1 MNAMNS
7 VPAMRLRLFGSPS
20 IERPDGTAVT
30 GRAVQRHR
38 LALLALL
45 ALAPSRRL
53 SRDRLMAWLWPEAD
67 AERARSLLNTSTY
80 ILRTALGDGAL
91 LSTGDDLR
99 LDGELVLSDAAEF
112 EAAVAR
118 EDHELAAAL
127 HVAPFLDGFFLP
139 DAPELEDWIGR
150 ERQRLAALYG
160 KAVEA
165 LAEREEAAGRHAAAA
180 ERWQARAALDPWDSR
195 VAVRLMQALAA
206 SGNRGGA
213 LQVAASHQQRLRD
226 ELGVESAPEVARLA
240 DRLRRAAGAPDPP
253 GSPSAAVAPAGS
265 LSAEAPPAAEAGP
278 PAAMR
283 HSAPRRVATAV
294 LVAVTALALVAW
306 LVRSRGAVPERS
318 IAVLPFANQAPGG
331 GRDFFTDG
339 LADEIIGGLAT
350 VPGLTVTARTSAMA
364 FETSVAPLPE
374 IARDLKVAHVLY
386 GTVRREGSRVQV
398 TARLVA
404 AAEERV
410 LWARNYQGDVGN
422 LAEVQERIAQDVA
435 RALEVRLAGDGTQ
448 SIVRQGTRDPDALEM
463 YRRGR
468 WHWTTRTR
476 AGHEQAIAYFQRAIA
491 IDSGY
496 SDAWA
501 GLADAHLT
509 GWQLGA
515 TDATEEEARTGLIRA
530 SERALSLDDR
540 SADAHA
546 SFAVALWWQRNWPGA
561 ERELRRAIELNPS
574 HATARGWYSI
584 LLAGLGRQEE
594 AVREARRAA
603 ELDPFALMVVI
614 TYGWQCY
621 VARDWACAIEQY
633 ERTLELNPEWSTAAR
648 ALATVFALQGRHA
661 EAREMWRKGLAM
673 KSGQYLVG
681 TEAVIQAL
689 AGDTASARASLRAV
703 AGTAEPFA
711 LARAWAVLGERDSAF
726 AALERTTHWVWP
738 HRALLADPLLDG
750 LRGDPRLA
758 ALQERIDRE
767 MGVR

>member
-1 MNAMNS
+1 MNS
-7 VPAMRLRLFGSPS
+7 SPACRLRLFGSPS
-20 IERPDGTAVT
+20 LERPDGSAVT

-38 LALLALL
+38 LALVALL

-80 ILRTALGDGAL
+80 TLRSALGDGAL
-91 LSTGDDLR
+91 VSAGEDLR
-99 LDGELVLSDAAEF
+99 LDGDVVHSDVAEF

-118 EDHELAAAL
+118 EDHERAAAL

-139 DAPELEDWIGR
+139 DAPDLEEWIER
-150 ERQRLAALYG
+150 ERKRLAALYG

-165 LAEREEAAGRHAAAA
+165 LAERDEAAGRPAEAA
-180 ERWQARAALDPWDSR
+180 ERWQARSALDPWDSR
-195 VAVRLMQALAA
+195 VAVRLMQALDAA
-206 SGNRGGA
+206 GNRGRA
-213 LQVAASHQQRLRD
+213 LQVAAAHERLLRE
-226 ELGVESAPEVARLA
+226 ELGVDAAPEVARLA
-240 DRLRRAAGAPDPP
+240 ESLRRAARQPAAPVAQPADAAPAAAPDRPV
-253 GSPSAAVAPAGS
+253 VARRPAWRS
-265 LSAEAPPAAEAGP
+265 
-278 PAAMR
+278 
-283 HSAPRRVATAV
+283 VATAA
-294 LVAVTALALVAW
+294 LVVAALALVAG

-318 IAVLPFANQAPGG
+318 IAVLPFASHSPDGA
-331 GRDFFTDG
+331 RDFFTDG

-374 IARDLKVAHVLY
+374 IARDLKVAHVLH

-398 TARLVA
+398 AARLVEA
-404 AAEERV
+404 RGERV
-410 LWARNYQGDVGN
+410 LWARNYQAEVGN
-422 LAEVQERIAQDVA
+422 LVAIQEQIAQDVV
-435 RALEVRLAGDGTQ
+435 RALEMRLAGDGTQ
-448 SIVRQGTRDPDALEM
+448 SIVRQGTRNAAAQEM

-476 AGHEQAIAYFQRAIA
+476 AGHAQAIAYFQRAIA

-546 SFAVALWWQRNWPGA
+546 SFAVALWWQKNWRGA

-614 TYGWQCY
+614 TYAWQCY

-633 ERTLELNPEWSTAAR
+633 RRTLELNPEWSTAAR
-648 ALATVFALQGRHA
+648 SLATVFALQGRHA
-661 EAREMWRKGLAM
+661 EARETWRKALAM
-673 KSGQYLVG
+673 ESGQYLTG
-681 TEAVIQAL
+681 TVAVIQAL
-689 AGDTASARASLRAV
+689 AGDTAAARASVRASERAM
-703 AGTAEPFA
+703 AGTAEPFK

-726 AALERTTHWVWP
+726 AALERTTEWVWP
-738 HRALLADPLLDG
+738 HRAVLSDPLLDA
-750 LRGDPRLA
+750 LRGDPRLP
-758 ALQERIDRE
+758 ALQARIDRE